1 MSLHIMSQWQQKPV
15 PAQPVTDEE
24 RHQVFSTFAVKQ
36 AQAEMPWLLPM
47 LDELNATI
55 YVSPRLFLF
64 ATPSNPGQWTEIT
77 QLSERIAMV
86 PWAEAHE
93 TQQ

>member
-36 AQAEMPWLLPM
+36 AQAEMPWLLGTDKPIGG
-47 LDELNATI
+47 LLGD
-55 YVSPRLFLF
+55 
-64 ATPSNPGQWTEIT
+64 
-77 QLSERIAMV
+77 
-86 PWAEAHE
+86 
-93 TQQ
+93 